1 MLWCHKANS
10 HTDGH
15 FPPFSCSQGVVF
27 LSIFRFSGAVELVLT
42 WYRLPFYVCGVGL
55 SEGQRGNRKLQQ
67 IPGRVSRPW
76 EDTALVGVGPSPSMG
91 LSSCRLQGHGCLV
104 GPSSEICGLCP
115 MLTLGYAPCRTQK
128 VWGARS
134 ISVLPSQLSASLSFL
149 LPSLV
154 MEDVMRTLT
163 W

>member
-76 EDTALVGVGPSPSMG
+76 EDTALVGVGLSPSMR
-91 LSSCRLQGHGCLV
+91 LSSSRLEGHGCLV

-115 MLTLGYAPCRTQK
+115 MLTLGYAPCRTQRC
-128 VWGARS
+128 GEQD
-134 ISVLPSQLSASLSFL
+134 PSQFSPLSCLLLCPSFFLHLSWKMWWEL
-149 LPSLV
+149 
-154 MEDVMRTLT
+154 
-163 W
+163 